1 MAKPFVHLELNTSNL
16 ENAKSFYKEMFQW
29 TFQDMDMGPSGTYSV
44 FKPDE
49 GPGGGMM
56 SMPQAPTQWLPY
68 IGVDNIK
75 AATEKA
81 KSLGATM
88 MMENHEV
95 PDMGWF
101 SIFTDPTGAMVAI
114 WQAKAK

>member
-1 MAKPFVHLELNTSNL
+1 MAKSFVHLELNTSNL

-68 IGVDNIK
+68 IGVDDIK
-75 AATEKA
+75 SATEKA

-95 PDMGWF
+95 PEMGWF

>member
-1 MAKPFVHLELNTSNL
+1 MANPFVHLELNTPNL
-16 ENAKSFYKEMFQW
+16 EKAKSFYKEMFQW
-29 TFQDMDMGPSGTYSV
+29 SFQDMDMGPGGTYSV
-44 FKPDE
+44 FKPDD

-56 SMPQAPTQWLPY
+56 SMPQAPTHWLPY
-68 IGVDNIK
+68 IGVDDVK

-95 PDMGWF
+95 PDMGCF
-101 SIFTDPTGAMVAI
+101 SIMTDPTGAMVAI
-114 WQAKAK
+114 WQPKAK